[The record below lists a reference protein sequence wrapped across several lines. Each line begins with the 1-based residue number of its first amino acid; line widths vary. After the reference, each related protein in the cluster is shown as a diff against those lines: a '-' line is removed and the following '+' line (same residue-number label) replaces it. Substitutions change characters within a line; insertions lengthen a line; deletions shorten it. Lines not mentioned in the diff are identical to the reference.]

1 MRKDGCFVGARR
13 AGEERRKVA
22 EAHLVVESGDWE
34 EEDEMKE
41 EKGLEEVRWEKFLP
55 RMPVRVL
62 LVEGDDSTRQIIAAL
77 LRKCSYRGLLFLI
90 FTPFVDLFVIPN
102 FHSFLSII
110 WIVNVIPVRMIF
122 TPIVDSLDCEYD
134 SCPHAM

>member
-1 MRKDGCFVGARR
+1 MG

-22 EAHLVVESGDWE
+22 ESGDGE
-34 EEDEMKE
+34 EEDERKE

-90 FTPFVDLFVIPN
+90 FTPFVD
-102 FHSFLSII
+102 
-110 WIVNVIPVRMIF
+110 
-122 TPIVDSLDCEYD
+122 SLDCECD
-134 SCPHAM
+134 SCPYDFHSYCRFLGL